1 MLSKVSISPCIELNL
16 ALEVFV
22 AVPKK
27 RTSVSRK
34 GLRWA
39 GHTFKIHAKPSMK
52 CPNCGD
58 YTLPLKACPS
68 CGQYKGKSFIPMKA
82 VEEQNA
88 QSTSGDKV

>member
-1 MLSKVSISPCIELNL
+1 M
-16 ALEVFV
+16 

-39 GHTFKIHAKPSMK
+39 GHTFKIHSKSVMT

-68 CGQYKGKSFIPMKA
+68 CGQYKGKSYIPMKA
-82 VEEQNA
+82 VEDKNA
-88 QSTSGDKV
+88 QAAGTGEQA

>member
-1 MLSKVSISPCIELNL
+1 M
-16 ALEVFV
+16 

-39 GHTFKIHAKPSMK
+39 GHTFKIHAKPNMK

-68 CGQYKGKSFIPMKA
+68 CGQYKGRSIVPMKA
-82 VEEQNA
+82 VEEQNTQA
-88 QSTSGDKV
+88 GSEKL